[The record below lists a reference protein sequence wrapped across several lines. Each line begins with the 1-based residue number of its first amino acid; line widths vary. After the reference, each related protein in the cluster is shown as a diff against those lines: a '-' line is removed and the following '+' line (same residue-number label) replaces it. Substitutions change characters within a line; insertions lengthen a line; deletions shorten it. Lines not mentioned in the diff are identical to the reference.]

1 MTRVRGNMAQTKRTI
16 EDRQTGYVRPQR
28 PAPASW
34 RFETVRPY
42 PPQVPE
48 VEPLRTNRRT
58 KKRTYTEP
66 DTPKKS
72 RRRDKAQ
79 TIDSINVSSIR
90 YKYVPAKQKVSLVVL
105 LTVVVAL
112 LVLIPIAMS
121 AINASVQND
130 INKLNANIA
139 AAKED
144 INEVTIEIDKSKDI
158 GVIEKR
164 ARDELGMTYP
174 EASQIV
180 YLSDITLETPE
191 DFAIKLKEN
200 AYGTE

>member
-1 MTRVRGNMAQTKRTI
+1 MAQTKRTI
-16 EDRQTGYVRPQR
+16 EDRHTEFVRPQR

-34 RFETVRPY
+34 RFETARPY
-42 PPQVPE
+42 PSQVPE
-48 VEPLRTNRRT
+48 VESPHPNRRT
-58 KKRTYTEP
+58 KKRPYAEP
-66 DTPKKS
+66 NIPKKS
-72 RRRDKAQ
+72 RRKDKVRG
-79 TIDSINVSSIR
+79 IDGINVSSIR

-105 LTVVVAL
+105 LIVVVAL

-121 AINASVQND
+121 AFNASVQND
-130 INKLNANIA
+130 INKLNAKIA
-139 AAKED
+139 SAKED

-164 ARDELGMTYP
+164 AREELGMTYP

-180 YLSDITLETPE
+180 YLSDIAVETPE
-191 DFAIKLKEN
+191 DFAAKLKEN

>member
-1 MTRVRGNMAQTKRTI
+1 MAQTKRTT
-16 EDRQTGYVRPQR
+16 ENRQTEFVRPQR

-34 RFETVRPY
+34 RFETARPY
-42 PPQVPE
+42 PSHVPE
-48 VEPLRTNRRT
+48 VEPPR
-58 KKRTYTEP
+58 P

-72 RRRDKAQ
+72 RRKNKTQ
-79 TIDSINVSSIR
+79 VIDDINVSSIR

-105 LTVVVAL
+105 LTIVVAL

-139 AAKED
+139 STKED

-164 ARDELGMTYP
+164 AREELGMTYP

-180 YLSDITLETPE
+180 YLSDIALETPE

>member
-1 MTRVRGNMAQTKRTI
+1 MAQTKRTT
-16 EDRQTGYVRPQR
+16 EDRQTEFVRPQR

-34 RFETVRPY
+34 RFETARPY
-42 PPQVPE
+42 PAQRPDVARP
-48 VEPLRTNRRT
+48 
-58 KKRTYTEP
+58 YAEP

-72 RRRDKAQ
+72 RGKSEKSRKNKAKA
-79 TIDSINVSSIR
+79 IDVINNVSSIR
-90 YKYVPAKQKVSLVVL
+90 YKYVPTKQKASMILMLVI
-105 LTVVVAL
+105 VVAL

-121 AINASVQND
+121 AINSSVQND

-139 AAKED
+139 SAKED

-164 ARDELGMTYP
+164 AKDELDMTYP

-180 YLSDITLETPE
+180 YLGDITVEIPE